1 MRIKVIKTYA
11 LSGEIEITDEYKV
24 IIFNHKNLNNYIK
37 ENYDEPITL
46 EELID
51 TEIDKISLDKNY
63 FNNSVKFTYINS
75 SYDDDFTNNV
85 KDLLKETYE
94 IVGD

>member
-1 MRIKVIKTYA
+1 MRIKNIRTFA

-24 IIFNHKNLNNYIK
+24 IVFNHKNLNKYIK
-37 ENYDEPITL
+37 DNYDEPITL

-51 TEIDKISLDKNY
+51 TEIDKIVLDTHY

-85 KDLLKETYE
+85 KELLKETYE
-94 IVGD
+94 IIGD